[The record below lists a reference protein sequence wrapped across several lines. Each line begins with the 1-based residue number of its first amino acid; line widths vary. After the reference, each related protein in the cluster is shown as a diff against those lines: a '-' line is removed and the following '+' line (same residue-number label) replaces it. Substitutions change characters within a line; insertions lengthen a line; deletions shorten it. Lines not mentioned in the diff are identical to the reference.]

1 MICGARCTV
10 MRSPGCRSD
19 QVCMSKCTLAPI
31 STRPMA
37 VSVMLSTPL
46 SGMTIGRLERVW
58 GATGTSTMAFMP
70 GCRMGPLADS
80 E

>member
-1 MICGARCTV
+1 
-10 MRSPGCRSD
+10 
-19 QVCMSKCTLAPI
+19 MSKCTLAPT

-46 SGMTIGRLERVW
+46 SGITMGRFDKVC

-80 E
+80 A